1 VKKYV
6 RIATQYIYTGLSD
19 SSHAVVCC
27 GRAARHDMGGANV
40 PVMID
45 MPRMLATPP
54 CLDDADRWVD
64 GGDDPEL
71 KVLCR
76 ACPRRWHCAR
86 EALETPGAQ
95 GMWSGVNI
103 PEHGRGRVFAMRQ
116 LRSLAAHGGLWP
128 RR

>member
-1 VKKYV
+1 MCSGRPVK
-6 RIATQYIYTGLSD
+6 RD
-19 SSHAVVCC
+19 
-27 GRAARHDMGGANV
+27 DMGGVNV
-40 PVMID
+40 PLMVGMS
-45 MPRMLATPP
+45 RSLAKPP

-76 ACPRRWHCAR
+76 ACPRRWLCAK
-86 EALETPGAQ
+86 EALETPGAL

-103 PEHGRGRVFAMRQ
+103 PAHGRDRAFAMRQ
-116 LRSLAAHGGLWP
+116 LRSLAAYGGLRP